1 MNSDE
6 THPTGFGTLARSL
19 VRNRELVAQLVRQ
32 EVLGRYRGSFFGVAW
47 SLLTPLL
54 MLAIYTFVF
63 SVVFTSRWSP
73 EAAPGNGE
81 FAVILFAGL
90 AVFGIF
96 ADCVVR
102 APTLVLNNANYVS
115 RIVFPLEV
123 LPVVALGTA
132 LFTFAAGM
140 VVWVVAALVIMGGL
154 PWTALLLPVI
164 VLPLVVATLGV
175 SWILASLGVYLRDVG
190 QVTSILVTGLLFL
203 SPIFYPVEAVPE
215 KYRVLLLANPMGFIV
230 DSARGALVFGR
241 LPSLTGWLAAA
252 AGAVAIAWL
261 GFWWF
266 QKTRKGFADVL

>member
-47 SLLTPLL
+47 SLLTPLM

-63 SVVFTSRWSP
+63 SVVFTSRWNP
-73 EAAPGNGE
+73 ESTAGNGE

-140 VVWVVAALVIMGGL
+140 VVWVVAALFIMGGL

-252 AGAVAIAWL
+252 AGGVAIAWV